1 MDADALSILNE
12 IEGVLEDE
20 AKAKLPEVPTEIP
33 AAAPAAKQEE
43 EEVPVAE
50 EERVLA
56 ES

>member
-1 MDADALSILNE
+1 
-12 IEGVLEDE
+12 VLEDE
-20 AKAKLPEVPTEIP
+20 AKAKLPEVPTGIP

-43 EEVPVAE
+43 EEVSIAE